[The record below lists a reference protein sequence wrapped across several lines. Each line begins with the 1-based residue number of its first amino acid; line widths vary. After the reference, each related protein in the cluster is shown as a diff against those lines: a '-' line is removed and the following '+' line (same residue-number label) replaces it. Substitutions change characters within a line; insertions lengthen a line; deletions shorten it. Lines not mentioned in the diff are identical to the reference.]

1 MKRFFK
7 KIGDFFHRIWSDL
20 SHIHVRAAFAD
31 VEHRI
36 SHLLH
41 HHGHHFK
48 EPDFEEEIPE

>member
-48 EPDFEEEIPE
+48 EPDFEEQIPE